1 MVGGFEGIL
10 QGSTPE
16 MNEALDDF
24 GPGQRDL
31 DGLVQTLATLDGEV
45 DRAGAWPEPLWRTL
59 VDAGVTR
66 WALPPEFGGEPLD
79 RSTLLARYARVA
91 EGSLTAAFILSQH
104 DAGVRR
110 LAMGMDRPVARGWLG
125 KIAEGQA
132 FATVGL
138 SQLTTSKRHGDQAVR
153 AEELGDGRFRID
165 GLVPW
170 VTAAHRA
177 DFLVLGA
184 STDDGRQLL
193 VALPSDRAGVS
204 VRPPFALAALQASC
218 TAEIAC
224 DRVEVAP
231 DEILIGP
238 TPNVM
243 ASPSASGTGGLET
256 STLALGLALA
266 AIRGLDA
273 EGRDNLAEPA
283 EALRSEWQTLWRD
296 LLATAVEA
304 PGSQTSAAIRGQ
316 SNALALRAT
325 QAYLTAR
332 KGSGFLLEDPAQRWA
347 RQALF
352 FLVWSCPSPVAN
364 AALRDLAGLCAL
376 A

>member
-10 QGSTPE
+10 QGSTAE

-24 GPGQRDL
+24 GPDQRDL
-31 DGLVQTLATLDGEV
+31 DGLVQTLASLDGEV
-45 DRAGAWPEPLWRTL
+45 DRAGAWPEPLWRAL
-59 VDAGVTR
+59 GDAGVTR

-79 RSTLLARYARVA
+79 RATLLARYARVA

-110 LAMGMDRPVARGWLG
+110 LAMGMDRPVAAGWLS
-125 KIAEGQA
+125 KIAEGRA

-153 AEELGDGRFRID
+153 AEGLGDSRFAID

-177 DFLVLGA
+177 DVLVLGA
-184 STDDGRQLL
+184 STDDGRQVLIA
-193 VALPSDRAGVS
+193 VPSDRAGVS

-224 DRVEVAP
+224 ERVMVNP
-231 DEILIGP
+231 DEILAGP
-238 TPNVM
+238 APNVM
-243 ASPSASGTGGLET
+243 ANPSASGTGGLET

-283 EALRSEWQTLWRD
+283 LALRAEWQTLWRD

-304 PGSQTSAAIRGQ
+304 PGSPTSAAIRGQ
-316 SNALALRAT
+316 SNALVLRAT
-325 QAYLTAR
+325 QAFLTAR

-376 A
+376 T